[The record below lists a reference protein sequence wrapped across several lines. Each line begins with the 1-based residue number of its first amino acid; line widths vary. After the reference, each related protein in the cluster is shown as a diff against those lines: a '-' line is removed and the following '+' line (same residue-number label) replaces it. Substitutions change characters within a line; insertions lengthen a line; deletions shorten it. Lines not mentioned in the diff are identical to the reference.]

1 MLVRRVLPLGLL
13 AFGCT
18 PPPTP
23 VVTHPPGGPQVT
35 AWSESSQVT
44 ALLPVAPYALV
55 GTTRGLD
62 RYDLRSGEARP
73 FDATAGLPTANV
85 IALGASL
92 DRKHVWA
99 LTADGLV
106 HLDEKGAPQHVA
118 PPAGV
123 EGPFAA
129 LAVEPDGGVW
139 VGGADGLFRADPGG
153 KLWAAGFTRPVT
165 ALAAGHD
172 GALWIGADATVV
184 LRRPN
189 GQTVELGRAQGMGV
203 ARIAALAEWPD
214 GAVVAIGASKD
225 GRARLAFVDPEGAQT
240 FRPSPETPLL
250 GAARRGGELVLLTP
264 KRMYALSL
272 TGDDARLSR
281 EGLHLVGLDGAGRSP
296 VDVVPWSAPPPTP
309 TVVAGEGG
317 DVLVG
322 TRALGTARVGG
333 AGTRAAAAWLRRHDL
348 VSGAERLSVA
358 CETATRCFVATGA
371 GPLWRLDETGFAPF
385 PPDTAPT
392 TRPASASASDPDASV
407 HTLAVVRT
415 KGGGVIAIERT
426 GDASALRVSRLE
438 SGTFRPLPE
447 LVVVVA
453 GGAAG
458 VSFARMAPDGKLWLG
473 LTALDAEGDP
483 RPAGMTAI
491 DLDARV
497 LTTPTDL
504 GGAPLIPEGAVDV
517 AFVSPTEMWF
527 ATQGGAARVKDGAT
541 ELFGEPEGLAGEV
554 LRSIAATP
562 TGTVYAASSAGVSV
576 FVDGAWK
583 RPPGLSTPA
592 GALTDAPDGRVWIG
606 TARGLFG
613 FDGTRLTRVDERLGL
628 VDRDVRGL
636 ALDHLGRVWALTA
649 EGVSIVDP

>member
-1 MLVRRVLPLGLL
+1 MLRRRVLSLSLL
-13 AFGCT
+13 ALGCT
-18 PPPTP
+18 TSPAPIT
-23 VVTHPPGGPQVT
+23 TKPPGGPQVT

-106 HLDEKGAPQHVA
+106 HLDEKGVPQTVA

-123 EGPFAA
+123 EGPFVA

-139 VGGADGLFRADPGG
+139 VGGAAGLFRADPGG

-165 ALAAGHD
+165 ALAAAND
-172 GALWIGADATVV
+172 GGLWIGADAAVV
-184 LRRPN
+184 LRRPT
-189 GQTVELGRAQGMGV
+189 GQTIELGRAQGLGL
-203 ARIAALAEWPD
+203 AKIAALAEWPD
-214 GAVVAIGASKD
+214 GAVVAIGASKE

-264 KRMYALSL
+264 KRMYALTL

-281 EGLHLVGLDGAGRSP
+281 DGLHLVGLEGAGRSP
-296 VDVVPWSAPPPTP
+296 VDVVPWNAPPPTP
-309 TVVAGEGG
+309 TVLAGEGG

-322 TRALGTARVGG
+322 TRALGTARVGATG
-333 AGTRAAAAWLRRHDL
+333 ARVAAAWLRRHDL

-358 CETATRCFVATGA
+358 CETAARCFVATGA

-385 PPDTAPT
+385 VVDEAPATQPTSATAADTEPT
-392 TRPASASASDPDASV
+392 HV
-407 HTLAVVRT
+407 LAVVRA
-415 KGGGVIAIERT
+415 KNGGVIAIERT
-426 GDASALRVSRLE
+426 GDASALRISRLE
-438 SGTFRPLPE
+438 GGTFRPLPE
-447 LVVVVA
+447 VVVVVA

-458 VSFARMAPDGKLWLG
+458 VSFARVAPDGKLWLG

-483 RPAGMTAI
+483 RPAGMAAI
-491 DLDARV
+491 DLDAHV
-497 LTTPTDL
+497 LTTPTD
-504 GGAPLIPEGAVDV
+504 GQGAPLIPEGAVDV
-517 AFVSPTEMWF
+517 AFVSPSEMWF

-554 LRSIAATP
+554 LRSIAATT
-562 TGTVYAASSAGVSV
+562 TGTIYAASSGGVSV
-576 FVDGAWK
+576 YADGAWK

-592 GALTDAPDGRVWIG
+592 GALADSPDGRIWIG

-613 FDGTRLTRVDERLGL
+613 FDGTRLTHINERLGL
-628 VDRDVRGL
+628 VDRDVRGV
-636 ALDHLGRVWALTA
+636 AIDHLGRVWALTA
-649 EGVSIVDP
+649 EGVSIVQP